1 MKDGGLADNDTVRE
15 RRSKLALDQV
25 ALALRNLGP
34 NHYFMPLFAAII
46 CVMFY
51 RWVELPRLVTWFVLL
66 TLSVIPLG
74 VLSRHFGHHEPDNR
88 EAEKWI
94 VRATLAYGLF
104 AVTWASMGIFL
115 WAPHGDLNHLI
126 IIMLL
131 ACTIAGNGALT
142 GASKPLAVTALAVY
156 GTACVGVPL
165 REGGLIYNGI
175 AALAFFYVLYLG
187 YMTSQIYATARDMLM
202 LRTDK
207 TDLIVALA
215 QSKLESDEARE
226 RAEAANRAKSQ
237 FLANMSHELRTPL
250 NAILGFSELITS
262 RVFID
267 NPSKHHEYAELI
279 HGSGQHLLTLIDDVL
294 DLAKIEAGG
303 LELRETDVDLGGVI
317 SECVSMIAPRAQ
329 SSGCILSVDVA
340 PRLPLL
346 FSDQRAIKQ
355 TMLNLLTN
363 AVKFTPAGGNVTPFA
378 RQEKDGGL
386 TLGVVDTG
394 IGIALVDQARVFQK
408 FGQGRHDVAIND
420 KGTGLG
426 LPIAKGLVEAHGGHI
441 VLESRQGYGTSV
453 TVYLPASRSRRRSA
467 IRAAS

>member
-1 MKDGGLADNDTVRE
+1 
-15 RRSKLALDQV
+15 
-25 ALALRNLGP
+25 
-34 NHYFMPLFAAII
+34 
-46 CVMFY
+46 
-51 RWVELPRLVTWFVLL
+51 
-66 TLSVIPLG
+66 
-74 VLSRHFGHHEPDNR
+74 
-88 EAEKWI
+88 
-94 VRATLAYGLF
+94 
-104 AVTWASMGIFL
+104 
-115 WAPHGDLNHLI
+115 
-126 IIMLL
+126 
-131 ACTIAGNGALT
+131 
-142 GASKPLAVTALAVY
+142 
-156 GTACVGVPL
+156 
-165 REGGLIYNGI
+165 
-175 AALAFFYVLYLG
+175 
-187 YMTSQIYATARDMLM
+187 MLM

-279 HGSGQHLLTLIDDVL
+279 HSSGQHLLTLINDVL

-303 LELRETDVDLGGVI
+303 LELRETDVDLGDVI
-317 SECVSMIAPRAQ
+317 AECVSMIAPRAK
-329 SSGCILSVDVA
+329 STGCALAVDVA
-340 PRLPLL
+340 PQLPLL

-386 TLGVVDTG
+386 AFGVVDTG

-441 VLESRQGYGTSV
+441 VLESREGYGTSV
-453 TVYLPASRSRRRSA
+453 TVYLPASRSHRRSA